1 MGLLS
6 DLILNITDFRE
17 IRCPNRRHCFDHE
30 GDSEWVLS
38 YCRLHPSLGVFSHF
52 CRGKNWFSL
61 TREHHAPMGHRAGN
75 LLCSK
80 SSLKVIPYNQGNL
93 WNNQTSLYTRSNPPI
108 WATWRSKGFRIHPH
122 LAEKM
127 GTLLFSGTLG
137 HTVGN
142 QIHRVNVWTLGIPKM
157 YMGTLGYKGQ
167 ISL

>member
-1 MGLLS
+1 MWHDCSQTDLGYMGLLS
-6 DLILNITDFRE
+6 DLILNITDFRHKSSQSLQQKSSDL
-17 IRCPNRRHCFDHE
+17 RLWNRQRMDADGNNLPLIHYLPHDQSSVGGLDIGF
-30 GDSEWVLS
+30 
-38 YCRLHPSLGVFSHF
+38 P
-52 CRGKNWFSL
+52 
-61 TREHHAPMGHRAGN
+61 GN

-137 HTVGN
+137 HTVEN
-142 QIHRVNVWTLGIPKM
+142 DVRVLLGPPQDM
-157 YMGTLGYKGQ
+157 
-167 ISL
+167 